1 MRRQRMRR
9 RIWSTRFWL
18 LGELTAD
25 RNLDAV
31 GVIQDDTNCML
42 PLSAP
47 IQLRS
52 LARESA
58 RKVTWLELFFDL
70 IFVAVVAQVAAPL
83 RSDYSIAGLERLVPL
98 LLLTWLA
105 WTGQTA
111 YSTRFDTNDLVQ
123 RAFTIAQIFV
133 VAVMA
138 ANARDALD
146 SRSSAGFVAAYAVV
160 RLLLVAQYA
169 RVRHVRGARALT
181 SKYMLGHGVAA
192 LIWLASA
199 VLPLP
204 VRFAAWGIAF
214 AIDLGTPWA
223 AVPHNVNAPP
233 DAAHLP
239 ERFSLFTLIL
249 LGESVVAV
257 MQGIESQEGWPIEAA
272 MSAFLGMTSLF
283 LICWW
288 YFDGADA
295 AAEQHVRTHR
305 DAVRSHVW
313 TYAHFPLC
321 VGIVTVGVG
330 IQRIVTAAAHQSLA
344 TNETTLVAAALA
356 VVMVAMLVITA
367 TSRRPKREQPVR
379 PAAVLLATLVLGV
392 GVFMPIVSPL
402 LLIVVLAS
410 SLSWQL
416 ALSLATSKR
425 LAPAHGM

>member
-1 MRRQRMRR
+1 
-9 RIWSTRFWL
+9 
-18 LGELTAD
+18 
-25 RNLDAV
+25 
-31 GVIQDDTNCML
+31 ML

-52 LARESA
+52 LAHETA

-83 RSDYSIAGLERLVPL
+83 RADYSIAGLERLVPL
-98 LLLTWLA
+98 LLLIWLA

-111 YSTRFDTNDLVQ
+111 YSTRFDTDDLVQ
-123 RAFTIAQIFV
+123 RAFTIAQMFA

-169 RVRHVRGARALT
+169 RVRHVPGARALT
-181 SKYMLGHGVAA
+181 SRYLIGHGGAA
-192 LIWLASA
+192 LLWLASA

-204 VRFAAWGIAF
+204 ARFVAWGIAF
-214 AIDLGTPWA
+214 AVDLGTPWA
-223 AVPHNVNAPP
+223 AVPHSVTAPP

-257 MQGIESQEGWPIEAA
+257 MQGIESQEGWPVAA
-272 MSAFLGMTSLF
+272 ALSAFLGMTSLF

-295 AAEQHVRTHR
+295 ASEQHVRTRR
-305 DAVRSHVW
+305 DAIRYHVW

-321 VGIVTVGVG
+321 LGIVTLGVG
-330 IQRIVTAAAHQSLA
+330 IQRIVTAAAHEPLA
-344 TNETTLVAAALA
+344 RSETRLVAAGAA
-356 VVMVAMLVITA
+356 AVMVAMMVIAA
-367 TSRRPKREQPVR
+367 TSRGRKRVRPVP
-379 PAAVLLATLVLGV
+379 PAAVLLSVLVPGV
-392 GVFMPIVSPL
+392 GLLMPIVSPL
-402 LLIVVLAS
+402 VLISLLAS
-410 SLSWQL
+410 SLLAQL
-416 ALSLATSKR
+416 AMSPVGAKR
-425 LAPAHGM
+425 LLSARER